1 MLVIG
6 FSQRVNTCLSFE
18 VNWGLFISLFFFLVL
33 LSVFFS
39 FIFSEKNSGI
49 SYSFSDLSG
58 VFVHY

>member
-1 MLVIG
+1 MLVFSSELG
-6 FSQRVNTCLSFE
+6 FVHKFVL
-18 VNWGLFISLFFFLVL
+18 FLVL